1 VYFLHHGWMLTWTE
15 GEHFIAGETSFQALR
30 LGTAEHRDPPQEGE
44 FLIFKPRPLVEQ
56 YAALVAEL
64 RPQRIVE
71 LGVRKGG
78 SALFFAELA
87 RPERL
92 VAIDRQA
99 LMQVIER
106 VSSHATARGLSE
118 VVQIFGG
125 VDQADRSRVAQIVE
139 EQFEGSPLDLVV
151 DDCSHLYD
159 PTRASFNELFPRLRP
174 GGRYV
179 IEDWRWAHPPLDSG
193 HRERVLY
200 PDQVP
205 LTRLL
210 FEIAL
215 GIPAVPG
222 LISEISINLR
232 VAVVT
237 RGDAQVD
244 RGAFE
249 ISEYAKPTG
258 QTLLQGLGAGVPP
271 SR

>member
-1 VYFLHHGWMLTWTE
+1 MLTWTE
-15 GEHFIAGETSFQALR
+15 GEHFIAGETAFQALR
-30 LGTAEHRDPPQEGE
+30 LGTAEHRDPPREGE

-64 RPQRIVE
+64 QPRRIVE

-78 SALFFAELA
+78 STLFFAELA

-92 VAIDRQA
+92 VAIDRQS
-99 LMQVIER
+99 LTKVIER
-106 VSSHATARGLSE
+106 VSSRAAARGLSE
-118 VVQIFGG
+118 VVQIFDE
-125 VDQADRSRVAQIVE
+125 VDQADRSRLAQIVE
-139 EQFEGSPLDLVV
+139 EQFEGSPLDLVL
-151 DDCSHLYD
+151 DDCSHLYE

-179 IEDWRWAHPPLDSG
+179 IEDWRWAHPPFDSEY
-193 HRERVLY
+193 RDKVLY

-215 GIPAVPG
+215 GIPAMPG

-232 VAVVT
+232 VAVIT
-237 RGDAQVD
+237 RGDVQVD
-244 RGAFE
+244 PGDFE
-249 ISEYAKPTG
+249 ISEYVKSTG
-258 QTLLQGLGAGVPP
+258 QTLLQGLGAGVPA